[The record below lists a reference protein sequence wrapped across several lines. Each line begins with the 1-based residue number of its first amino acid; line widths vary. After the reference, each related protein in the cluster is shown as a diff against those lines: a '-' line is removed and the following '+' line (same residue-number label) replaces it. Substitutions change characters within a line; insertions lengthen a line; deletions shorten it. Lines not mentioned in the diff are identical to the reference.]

1 MPVAVDIDTKRCQIA
16 RTLDIVG
23 EKWSLLIVRN
33 AVRGQTRFS
42 DFRDSLGVPS
52 DILTSR
58 LATLVEAGILEKRSY
73 REPGSRERSSY
84 HLTESGQALKVVLA
98 AMIQWG
104 EEFNPSAYGPASLLT
119 DPETHAAVELAFVPV
134 GDARNEKVAI
144 LPGPGSLST
153 W

>member
-1 MPVAVDIDTKRCQIA
+1 MAVSLDIDSKRCQIA

-33 AVRGQTRFS
+33 AVRGQTKFS
-42 DFRDSLGVPS
+42 EFRVSLGVPS
-52 DILTSR
+52 DILTNR

-73 REPGSRERSSY
+73 RQPGSRERSSY
-84 HLTESGQALKVVLA
+84 HLTESGLALKVVLA

-104 EEFNPSAYGPASLLT
+104 DEYNPTQFGAASLLA
-119 DPETHAAVELAFVPV
+119 DPETHEAVELAFVPV
-134 GDARNEKVAI
+134 GDAHNEKVAI